1 MKYKLIVRV
10 ESLESECIFDSKKEM
25 ELVIQYT
32 MDVII
37 KRLNKGDIESIADY
51 LTYIFGNFILS
62 LTNNK
67 KDIEMF
73 IYILNLVALSNLLG
87 TPNRIEEYNLT
98 IDIEKI

>member
-10 ESLESECIFDSKKEM
+10 ESLESECIFDSKTDM
-25 ELVIQYT
+25 ESVIQYT
-32 MDVII
+32 MDDITE
-37 KRLNKGDIESIADY
+37 RLNKGEIESIADY
-51 LTYIFGNFILS
+51 FTYIFGNFILS

-67 KDIEMF
+67 KDIEIF
-73 IYILNLVALSNLLG
+73 TYILNLVALSNLLG